1 MHELQSCRTSS
12 RRTYGLLFDW
22 IYPAYMPVLLRGISH
37 WADTPECIEKLLDIS
52 AATLEKS
59 DDVIGIE
66 TANECI
72 KFLKDV
78 QIGDQDISP
87 SHFQPSDSLLNIYLE
102 ACPTILKVGVLS
114 SNHVS
119 EEIEK
124 LDVSH
129 MRANSKMRSAG
140 GSDAAADDIET
151 EANSYFH
158 QMFSGHLSM
167 DAMIQMLTR
176 FKESSDKRGCYFQEG
191 TKIKMKMSVK
201 EAFERSM
208 RTLSESLLQNDTY
221 SKVARICNIF
231 F

>member
-37 WADTPECIEKLLDIS
+37 WADTPE
-52 AATLEKS
+52 
-59 DDVIGIE
+59 
-66 TANECI
+66 ECI